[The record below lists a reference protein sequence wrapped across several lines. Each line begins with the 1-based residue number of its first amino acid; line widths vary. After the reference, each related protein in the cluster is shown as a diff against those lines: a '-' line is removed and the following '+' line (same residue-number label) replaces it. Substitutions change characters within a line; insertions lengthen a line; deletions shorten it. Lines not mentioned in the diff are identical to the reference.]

1 MCKNLGQVSHSM
13 CASVQYKQVPGGT
26 MNVIEIFVTGYSCL
40 HKHGAA
46 PQGDEM
52 VLVCV
57 PIPGKVL
64 VKSAEHVIDVN
75 FRL

>member
-1 MCKNLGQVSHSM
+1 MWLAIAASMALHS
-13 CASVQYKQVPGGT
+13 
-26 MNVIEIFVTGYSCL
+26 
-40 HKHGAA
+40 

-64 VKSAEHVIDVN
+64 VKSAEHFNVE